1 MPSIDVNVVL
11 DSATAF
17 SAVSGLLLYL
27 FDRFVQACVRTKL
40 ETTLLPTG
48 RDSFGGVVNQLVPAI
63 STKFKNHGFRTAYIG
78 DVYLLVNKKEI
89 IRPYPHFFSDK
100 RREALIESGRARK
113 AVFYGQEILNLLP
126 AHVGDKFSLQV
137 VFVSENDRLFKGRR
151 MGLHRSALRDLQS
164 TR

>member
-1 MPSIDVNVVL
+1 MSSIDVNVVL
-11 DSATAF
+11 EGATAF

-27 FDRFVQACVRTKL
+27 FDRFVQACIPTKL
-40 ETTLLPTG
+40 ETTSLPAG
-48 RDSFGGVVNQLVPAI
+48 RDTFSGLVDHQVPAI
-63 STKFKNHGFRTAYIG
+63 ASKFKNHGLRTAYIC

-89 IRPYPHFFSDK
+89 IRPYPHLFYEM
-100 RREALIESGRARK
+100 RGEAQIESGRARK

-126 AHVGDKFSLQV
+126 AHVGEKFSLQV

-151 MGLHRSALRDLQS
+151 MGLHRSALRDQQS